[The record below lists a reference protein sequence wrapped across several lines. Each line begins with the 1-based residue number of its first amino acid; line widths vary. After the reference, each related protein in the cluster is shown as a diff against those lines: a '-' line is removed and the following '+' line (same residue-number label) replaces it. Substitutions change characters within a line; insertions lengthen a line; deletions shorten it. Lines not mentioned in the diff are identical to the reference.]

1 MHQFTNPAFLAL
13 LWQLH
18 DVRPALAVA
27 LGEGLVVLIE
37 GALIYLMCHFMP
49 ATKRGLTA
57 HPRPDAGWL
66 R

>member
-49 ATKRGLTA
+49 ET
-57 HPRPDAGWL
+57 
-66 R
+66 